1 MSENAE
7 YRGDSN
13 MIQARSECSVGSFE
27 TLFHSRVD
35 VNAGPRSIMEQE
47 ALGNKENVFQVRSVK
62 IECHDRKV

>member
-1 MSENAE
+1 MSEDAE

-13 MIQARSECSVGSFE
+13 MIQARSECSVWSFE

-35 VNAGPRSIMEQE
+35 VNAGLRSIMEQE
-47 ALGNKENVFQVRSVK
+47 ARNKENVFQVRSVK